1 MSKVCG
7 RARELDSVRR
17 FLLAADSGA
26 GGVFVIDGP
35 PVTGKTA
42 LLHEAVRLAREQGIP
57 VVMVSAAFGDLVGG
71 SSDVDVALAAERAAL
86 VVIDHAHLHP
96 AGVLALLPR
105 LRDRPL
111 SLLMAMNG
119 ATAGPEVQRAVAARA
134 EVVVVGPVDDAVV
147 DEMARELL
155 GAVPHADLSALLA
168 GAGGN
173 PRLVAELVEGLRE
186 EGQLEL
192 RGGVAHVRGGW
203 LPQRVATLIRD
214 RVEVLSAKATQLLRV
229 AAVVGRSFLLHDVAT
244 MMSETTASLL
254 LAVDEVLDSGL
265 LVPVHERLEFPG
277 DLVRRA
283 VVESIPRSILHAL
296 RHDVAVLRPP
306 FSVEPTARPLLPR
319 DVGGD
324 IGADVVQG
332 VRTLAASGR
341 LGSAIALA
349 RDTLAQRVSPTVAA
363 ELHCVLAGILLA
375 DGRPGDAVVETDHA
389 LTIPSLTGP
398 LRGLAAAG
406 RLLGLYF
413 ANGSRVREHALS
425 LLTVRDRDPS
435 DADAVMAATVH
446 SCLEWNAGNLA
457 EGVYWGR
464 ESTKWPPTGPSAWW
478 FAHTP
483 VAYAS
488 KLAALGEFAE
498 AEQLLLG
505 DGPDTDEAVTSGA
518 PAARLIG
525 RSRVFL
531 QAGRLVEAQAAAQAG
546 LAMAH
551 DRGLRLLVP
560 LVSTVLGTIAIHRG
574 EYDLAAEHV
583 RRYRGDLAGGEA
595 VLHSG
600 QYDWVELLL
609 AHAQGG
615 PARAAELARLRVS
628 EEGSLRRML
637 IDEPTAAP
645 WLVRLALTVGDSR
658 LAAIV
663 LASAEDLAANNP
675 GYSAVSVSAAHAH
688 GLVDRDIDAVL
699 NCAGRHRHPWA
710 KACANADLMILF
722 TDRGEPR
729 EAELHLAVARR
740 ILERMGAD
748 GDIARLRTQPDE
760 PNHPQNNSTQEWHR
774 LSEPER
780 DIARLV
786 GAGLTNRQ
794 VAKQLFLSPHT
805 VNYHLRGIFRKLGI
819 NSRVELARLAHQ
831 QTSTR
836 S

>member
-1 MSKVCG
+1 MVSG
-7 RARELDSVRR
+7 RAREWDSVRR
-17 FLLAADSGA
+17 FLRAADAGA
-26 GGVFVIDGP
+26 GGVLVVDGP
-35 PVTGKTA
+35 PVSGKTL
-42 LLHEAVRLAREQGIP
+42 LLHEAVRLAREQGLR
-57 VVMVSAAFGDLVGG
+57 VVLASATSGDLFGG
-71 SSDVDVALAAERAAL
+71 SSDVDAAL
-86 VVIDHAHLHP
+86 GADHPLLIAVDHAHLDP
-96 AGVLALLPR
+96 AGVLALLPK
-105 LRDRPL
+105 LRGGPL
-111 SLLMAMNG
+111 SVLLAMNG
-119 ATAGPEVQRAVAARA
+119 ATAGPEVQRAIAARA
-134 EVVVVGPVDDAVV
+134 EVVVMGPVDDVVV
-147 DEMARELL
+147 DEMSRRLL
-155 GAVPHADLSALLA
+155 GATPHADLRALIA

-173 PRLVAELVEGLRE
+173 PRLVMELIEGLRE

-203 LPQRVATLIRD
+203 LPLRVATLVRE
-214 RVEVLSAKATQLLRV
+214 RVDVLSAKATQLLRV

-254 LAVDEVLDSGL
+254 LAVDEVLQSGL
-265 LVPVHERLEFPG
+265 LVPAHERLEFPS

-296 RHDVAVLRPP
+296 RQDVAVLRPP
-306 FSVEPTARPLLPR
+306 FTVEPTTHTPLP
-319 DVGGD
+319 GD
-324 IGADVVQG
+324 TDGDVVHG
-332 VRTLAASGR
+332 VRTLAAGGR

-349 RDTLAQRVSPTVAA
+349 RETLAQRVSPTVAA

-375 DGRPGDAVVETDHA
+375 DGRPADAVVETDHA

-406 RLLGLYF
+406 RLLALYF
-413 ANGSRVREHALS
+413 ATGSRVRQHALS

-457 EGVYWGR
+457 EGAYWGR

-483 VAYAS
+483 VAYAL
-488 KLAALGEFAE
+488 KLAALGDFAE
-498 AEQLLLG
+498 AERLVLG
-505 DGPDTDEAVTSGA
+505 DGPDTDDAVTSGA
-518 PAARLIG
+518 AAARLIA
-525 RSRVFL
+525 RSRVL
-531 QAGRLVEAQAAAQAG
+531 VQAGRLAEAHTAAGAG
-546 LAMAH
+546 LALAH

-560 LVSTVLGTIAIHRG
+560 LASTVLGTVAIHRG
-574 EYDLAAEHV
+574 EYEVAAEHV

-615 PARAAELARLRVS
+615 PARAAELARVRVADPN
-628 EEGSLRRML
+628 SLRRML
-637 IDEPTAAP
+637 IEEPGAAP
-645 WLVRLALTVGDSR
+645 WLVRLALAVGDSR
-658 LAAIV
+658 FASTV
-663 LASAEDLAANNP
+663 LVGADDLAANNP
-675 GYSAVSVSAAHAH
+675 GYGSVSVSASHAHA
-688 GLVDRDIDAVL
+688 LVDRDVDAL
-699 NCAGRHRHPWA
+699 LAAAGRHRHPWA
-710 KACANADLMILF
+710 KACANSDLAALH
-722 TDRGEPR
+722 TERGEPD
-729 EAELHLAVARR
+729 EAEPHLAVACR

-748 GDIARLRTQPDE
+748 GEIARLRSRRGAVE
-760 PNHPQNNSTQEWHR
+760 GVGSGSAREWHQ
-774 LSEPER
+774 LSDPER

-819 NSRVELARLAHQ
+819 NSRVELARLAHE
-831 QTSTR
+831 QTPSR

>member
-1 MSKVCG
+1 MVTG
-7 RARELDSVRR
+7 RAREWDSVRR
-17 FLLAADSGA
+17 FLRAADSGA
-26 GGVFVIDGP
+26 GGVLVVDGP
-35 PVTGKTA
+35 PVSGKTL
-42 LLHEAVRLAREQGIP
+42 LLHEAVRLAREQGLP
-57 VVMVSAAFGDLVGG
+57 VVLVGATSGDLFGG
-71 SSDVDVALAAERAAL
+71 SGDVAAVLATDHPLLIA
-86 VVIDHAHLHP
+86 VDHAHLDP
-96 AGVLALLPR
+96 EGVLALLPKPR
-105 LRDRPL
+105 GGPL
-111 SLLMAMNG
+111 AVLMAMNG
-119 ATAGPEVQRAVAARA
+119 ATAGPEVQRAVAAHA
-134 EVVVVGPVDDAVV
+134 EVVVMGPVDDAVV
-147 DEMARELL
+147 DEMSRRLL
-155 GAVPHADLSALLA
+155 GATPHVDLRALIA

-173 PRLVAELVEGLRE
+173 PRLVTELIEGLRE

-203 LPQRVATLIRD
+203 LPQRVATLIRE
-214 RVEVLSAKATQLLRV
+214 RVDVLSTKATQLLRV

-254 LAVDEVLDSGL
+254 LAVDEVLHSGL
-265 LVPVHERLEFPG
+265 LVPAHERLEFPS

-306 FSVEPTARPLLPR
+306 FTVEPTAHAPLPG
-319 DVGGD
+319 DSGG
-324 IGADVVQG
+324 DVVQG
-332 VRTLAASGR
+332 VRTLAAGGR

-349 RDTLAQRVSPTVAA
+349 RETLAQRVSPTVAA

-406 RLLGLYF
+406 RLLALYF
-413 ANGSRVREHALS
+413 ATGSRVREHALS

-478 FAHTP
+478 FSHTP
-483 VAYAS
+483 VAYAL
-488 KLAALGEFAE
+488 KLAALGDFAE
-498 AEQLLLG
+498 AEQLVLG
-505 DGPDTDEAVTSGA
+505 DGPETDDAVTSGA
-518 PAARLIG
+518 QAARLIA
-525 RSRVFL
+525 RSRVLL
-531 QAGRLVEAQAAAQAG
+531 QAGRLAEAHTAARAG

-560 LVSTVLGTIAIHRG
+560 LASTVLGAVAIQRG
-574 EYDLAAEHV
+574 EYEVAAEHV

-615 PARAAELARLRVS
+615 PARAAEPARLRAADQN
-628 EEGSLRRML
+628 SLRRML
-637 IDEPTAAP
+637 IDDPGAAP
-645 WLVRLALTVGDSR
+645 WLVRLALAVGDSR
-658 LAAIV
+658 LASAV
-663 LASAEDLAANNP
+663 LVGADDLAANNP
-675 GYSAVSVSAAHAH
+675 GYGSVSVSASHAHA
-688 GLVDRDIDAVL
+688 LVDRDVDALLVA
-699 NCAGRHRHPWA
+699 AGRHRHPWA
-710 KACANADLMILF
+710 KACANVDLAVLY
-722 TDRGEPR
+722 TERGEPD
-729 EAELHLAVARR
+729 EAEPHLAVACR
-740 ILERMGAD
+740 ILERMGSD
-748 GDIARLRTQPDE
+748 GEVARLRSRRGTAE
-760 PNHPQNNSTQEWHR
+760 GTGSTREWHE
-774 LSEPER
+774 LSDPER
-780 DIARLV
+780 DIALLV

-831 QTSTR
+831 QAPSR